1 MILLNKSMEKKNHVG
16 CIIQARMGSSILPGK
31 VLEKI
36 FGDKTVL
43 DCLIDQLS
51 HSKLITNIVVATSEN
66 KLDDPIEKL
75 AQKKGTN
82 CFRGSELDVLDRY
95 YQCARINSFPIIVR
109 IPADKPLIDPFFV
122 DKIIEEFL
130 KNDLDY
136 ISTFNPPSFPRGSEV
151 EVFNFDSLENAWKNA
166 SLPSEREH
174 VTPYLYTSE
183 KFRITNYS
191 NEEDISDVRYA
202 VDRYEDLVLVK
213 KIFGKIKKNPIL
225 MKDILTLFK
234 DEPSLLEIN
243 KNVDH
248 DEGYKKSLNEDK
260 KYI

>member
-1 MILLNKSMEKKNHVG
+1 MTHLNNSMEKKNHVG
-16 CIIQARMGSSILPGK
+16 CIIQARMGSSRLPGK

-36 FGDKTVL
+36 YEDKTVL
-43 DCLIDQLS
+43 DCLIEQLS
-51 HSKLITNIVVATSEN
+51 HSKLITNIVVATSE
-66 KLDDPIEKL
+66 KELDDPIEKL
-75 AQKKGTN
+75 VQKKGIN

-95 YQCARINSFPIIVR
+95 YQCAKIYSIPIILR
-109 IPADKPLIDPFFV
+109 IPADKPLIDPYFV

-130 KNDLDY
+130 KNDFDY

-151 EVFNFDSLENAWKNA
+151 EIFTFDSLENAWNNA

-183 KFRITNYS
+183 KFRISNYS
-191 NEEDISDVRYA
+191 NKEDVSHMRYA
-202 VDRYEDLVLVK
+202 IDRYEDLILVK
-213 KIFGKIKKNPIL
+213 KIFQKIKKNPIL
-225 MKDILTLFK
+225 MKDILQLLK

-248 DEGYKKSLNEDK
+248 DEGYRKSLNEDK
-260 KYI
+260 KYT